1 MTMIR
6 DSIEALGEAFTPQQI
21 QGSMAIFAPLLPP
34 VDEATVI
41 RDIAYGPHERHRLDL
56 FGAAPQGEARPIV
69 LYIHGGGFVRGDKG
83 GPGDPYYNNIGAWA
97 ARQGW
102 LGVTATYRLAP
113 DHGWPAGSED
123 IAAAIDWL
131 RAHAAGHGGDPA
143 KIVLVGQS
151 AGAAHV
157 AGYVGGAKFADIAAG
172 ALAGAI
178 MLSGLYDIVNL
189 VHGPYETAYFG
200 SDPAQFERQS
210 SIEGL
215 ARTTLPCLFTVAEY
229 DPELFQRQAA
239 LMIAR
244 RVAVQGKWP
253 AFVRLEGQNHITPVH
268 QIGSSADE
276 VGPILARFIQ
286 AIIKDK
292 TND

>member
-1 MTMIR
+1 MIR

-97 ARQGW
+97 ARQGA
-102 LGVTATYRLAP
+102 LGGAAHSRHAPPPRRPPGRLRIAAP
-113 DHGWPAGSED
+113 DGRLRRRIPSDAPVPAQ
-123 IAAAIDWL
+123 
-131 RAHAAGHGGDPA
+131 RRPCP
-143 KIVLVGQS
+143 
-151 AGAAHV
+151 AGAARAPV

>member
-1 MTMIR
+1 MSMIR
-6 DSIEALGEAFTPQQI
+6 DRIKALGETFTPQQI

-34 VDEATVI
+34 VDEAAVI

-56 FGAAPQGEARPIV
+56 FGAEPDGAARPIM
-69 LYIHGGGFVRGDKG
+69 LFIHGGGFVRGDKG
-83 GPGDPYYNNIGAWA
+83 GPGDPFYSNIGAWA

-113 DHGWPAGSED
+113 DHGWPAGAED

-131 RAHAAGHGGDPA
+131 RANAAGHGGDPA
-143 KIVLVGQS
+143 RIVLVGQS

-157 AGYVGGAKFADIAAG
+157 AGYAGGAGFADIAAG

-178 MLSGLYDIVNL
+178 MLSGIYDIVNL
-189 VHGPYETAYFG
+189 EHGAYETAYFG
-200 SDPAQFERQS
+200 SDPAQFERRS

-215 ARTTLPCLFTVAEY
+215 ARTRLPCLFTVAEH
-229 DPELFQRQAA
+229 DPDLFQRQAA
-239 LMIAR
+239 LMVAR
-244 RVAVQGKWP
+244 RVAVQGRWP

-268 QIGSSADE
+268 QIGGSADE
-276 VGPILARFIQ
+276 VGPILARFIN
-286 AIIKDK
+286 AV
-292 TND
+292 TASERP